1 MMRKLKP
8 IFVQQELLDR
18 RLQVFSPL
26 EFSRI
31 FQVSLRA
38 TQEFLKRYS
47 KPNAGLFYKLRNG
60 LYCLKTHHP
69 SSYLLAN
76 KIYRPSYV
84 SLDTALAHYGMI
96 PEIVYS
102 VTSVTTKATREFT
115 TPWLI
120 FDYQKIKR
128 QAFTGYRPMEI
139 DGTTVLIAEPEKA
152 LVDFL
157 YFVDL
162 KQRLLND
169 RLDLKKISLQKA
181 LHYAKIFNRPSLV
194 RLVKQLYARRNIPQK
209 IF

>member
-8 IFVQQELLDR
+8 ISIQQGLLNH
-18 RLQVFSPL
+18 RLRVFSPL

-38 TQEFLKRYS
+38 TQEFLKRHS
-47 KPNAGLFYKLRNG
+47 KPDAELFYKLRNG
-60 LYCLKTHHP
+60 LYCLKTHLP
-69 SSYLLAN
+69 SPFLIAN
-76 KIYRPSYV
+76 KIYSPSYV
-84 SLDTALAHYGMI
+84 SLSTALSHYHII
-96 PEIVYS
+96 PETVYS

-120 FDYQKIKR
+120 FSYQKIKR
-128 QAFTGYRPMEI
+128 QAFTGYRPIEI
-139 DGTTVLIAEPEKA
+139 NGATVFIAEPEKA

-169 RLDLKKISLQKA
+169 RLNLKTISFKKA
-181 LHYAKIFNRPSLV
+181 LHYAELFNRPSLV
-194 RLVKQLYARRNIPQK
+194 KLVKKLYAGRNVPQR
-209 IF
+209 IY